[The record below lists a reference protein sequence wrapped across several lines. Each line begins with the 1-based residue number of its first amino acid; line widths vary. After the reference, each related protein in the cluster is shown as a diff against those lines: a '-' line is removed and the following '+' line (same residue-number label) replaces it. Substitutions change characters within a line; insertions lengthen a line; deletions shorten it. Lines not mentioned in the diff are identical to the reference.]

1 MAYNF
6 DLSVS
11 ARITAKT
18 TEDIIR
24 TIVEEQ
30 TGKKIESIEPKLG
43 QEQRGM
49 GPNAIVGTVFDG
61 YQINFV
67 SEKPTKAKTGKSGP
81 QFKEDKYE

>member
-1 MAYNF
+1 MAYSF
-6 DLSVS
+6 ELSVS

-24 TIVEEQ
+24 AIVEEQ
-30 TGKKIESIEPKLG
+30 TGKKVASIEPKLG

-49 GPNAIVGTVFDG
+49 GPNATVGTVFDG

-67 SEKPTKAKTGKSGP
+67 SEKPTKERSTKSGP